1 MTTPRLEI
9 EGNTAKIYGLTAQTI
24 GAEPLGAVAAVRN
37 EVITLSRQQ
46 ITKILSEET
55 LPVPI
60 QNAINNLLRSGVQFV
75 LGSDAP
81 GDTYFRSASGPVAR
95 LGIGANGKILG
106 VTSGLPSWI
115 DAPSSIAWA
124 EITTTTQAAAINS
137 GYVANNAALL
147 TFTLPSVAPLG
158 SVIEI
163 VGKGAGGWKLS
174 QGASQRVHFGN
185 VSSTAGAAGMLLSVH
200 QRDSIRL
207 VNVVADTEWQVCGS
221 QGNIDVT

>member
-1 MTTPRLEI
+1 MKLEI
-9 EGNTAKIYGLTAQTI
+9 AGRSAKIYGLTPQAI
-24 GAEPLGAVAAVRN
+24 GAEPIGAAEIAKN
-37 EVITLSRQQ
+37 EAIASFNQQLIDLLSQEQ
-46 ITKILSEET
+46 

-147 TFTLPSVAPLG
+147 TFTLPATAPLG

-185 VSSTAGAAGMLLSVH
+185 ISSTAGTGGTLLSTH
-200 QRDSIRL
+200 QRDAVRL
-207 VNVVADTEWQVCGS
+207 VNVVTDTEWQVCGS
-221 QGNIDVT
+221 QGNVDIN

>member
-1 MTTPRLEI
+1 MIPRLEI
-9 EGNTAKIYGLTAQTI
+9 EGNTAKIYGLTAQAI
-24 GAEPLGAVAAVRN
+24 GAEPLGAAAAIRDEAILLSQQQVI
-37 EVITLSRQQ
+37 EVLSR
-46 ITKILSEET
+46 EN
-55 LPVPI
+55 LPMPI

-115 DAPSSIAWA
+115 DAPSSISWS
-124 EITTTTQAAAINS
+124 EITATTQATAINS
-137 GYVANNAALL
+137 GYLANNAALL
-147 TFTLPSVAPLG
+147 TFTLPAAAPIG

-174 QGASQRVHFGN
+174 QLAGQRVHFGN
-185 VSSTAGAAGMLLSVH
+185 ISSTAGTGGNLLSTH
-200 QRDSIRL
+200 QRDAIRL
-207 VNVVADTEWQVCGS
+207 VNVVTDTEWQVCGS
-221 QGNIDVT
+221 QGNIDVN